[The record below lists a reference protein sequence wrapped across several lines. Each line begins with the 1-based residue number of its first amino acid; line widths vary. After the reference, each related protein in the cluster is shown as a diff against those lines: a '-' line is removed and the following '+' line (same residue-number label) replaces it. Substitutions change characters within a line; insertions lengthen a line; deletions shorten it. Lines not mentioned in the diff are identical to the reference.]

1 MNLRFALNGL
11 WKRSLPD
18 FLNVACERRDFRRAP
33 GALATIVFLCGCS
46 SAGQQL
52 ERRAETAGLER
63 IRAESGQFPSLIY
76 MQRPRA
82 GTTPGARLLVFIE
95 GDGIPW
101 RNGREPSADPTTR
114 QPIAL
119 EMLLRSPAPAAY
131 VTRPCYHGLHSDKC
145 TVEQWT
151 GARYS
156 DEIVASMADTVREA
170 QHLSGAKQVSLIGYS
185 GGGVLAVLIAERLEH
200 VASVVTV
207 AANLDTEAWTEHHKY
222 LPLSQSLNPSR
233 SNHEHLWPEWH
244 LQGANDVTV
253 PSATTAAYFARYP
266 QARRQTIEGYD
277 HTCCWLR
284 DWAQLSRNVLPAR

>member
-1 MNLRFALNGL
+1 MTLRLAL
-11 WKRSLPD
+11 K
-18 FLNVACERRDFRRAP
+18 
-33 GALATIVFLCGCS
+33 GALATIVFLAGCS
-46 SAGQQL
+46 SPGQL
-52 ERRAETAGLER
+52 LDRRAEGAGLQR
-63 IRAESGQFPSLIY
+63 IRAETGQFPSLIY
-76 MQRPRA
+76 MRRPA
-82 GTTPGARLLVFIE
+82 GEAVPSAPLLVFIE

-114 QPIAL
+114 KALAL
-119 EMLLRSPAPAAY
+119 ELLLHSPAPAAY

-156 DEIVASMADTVREA
+156 EAIVANMVDTVREA
-170 QHLSGAKQVSLIGYS
+170 RRLSGAKQVSLIGYS
-185 GGGVLAVLIAERLEH
+185 GGGVLALLIAERLEH
-200 VASVVTV
+200 VASVVTI
-207 AANLDTEAWTEHHKY
+207 AANLDTDAWTEHHQY

-233 SNHEHLWPEWH
+233 SKHEHPWPEWH

-266 QARRQTIEGYD
+266 QARRQVIESYD

-284 DWAQLSRNVLPAR
+284 DWEQLSKNVLPAR

>member
-1 MNLRFALNGL
+1 MNLRIALNGL
-11 WKRSLPD
+11 
-18 FLNVACERRDFRRAP
+18 
-33 GALATIVFLCGCS
+33 GALAAIAFVCGCS

-52 ERRAETAGLER
+52 DRRAEVAGLER

-76 MQRPRA
+76 MQRPTA
-82 GTTPGARLLVFIE
+82 ETTQGAPLLVFIE

-114 QPIAL
+114 QPLAF
-119 EMLLRSPAPAAY
+119 ELLLHSPAPAAY
-131 VTRPCYHGLHSDKC
+131 VTRPCYHRLHSDKC

-156 DEIVASMADTVREA
+156 EEIVASMVDTVREA
-170 QHLSGAKQVSLIGYS
+170 QRHSGAKQVSLIGYS

-207 AANLDTEAWTEHHKY
+207 AANLDTDAWTEHHKY

-233 SNHEHLWPEWH
+233 SKHEHPWPEWH

-253 PSATTAAYFARYP
+253 PSATTTAYFARYP
-266 QARRQTIEGYD
+266 QAQRQVIEGYD
-277 HTCCWLR
+277 HKCCWSQ
-284 DWAQLSRNVLPAR
+284 DWAQLGRNVLPKR